1 MDRILQM
8 VSGRWLVHRDTAVSY
23 LPMLIAFLN
32 GSENIASIM
41 TKEEADKL
49 SKPRI
54 LAIGT
59 QPGKLVQYDF
69 GDPCIPDN
77 SIAVIPIQGTILPW
91 SSMRIY
97 QAVQLAEDN
106 ENIIS
111 ILFPTNSPG
120 GMVNFTDI
128 LANEIKNCKKPTVA
142 VVQNMSASAAMWLIS
157 AMDYRITTSPM
168 DFIGSI
174 GVFTSYTDMSV
185 LLKEKLGI
193 SITDIYATKSTRKN
207 EMTRL
212 FLEGNTQPIID
223 DLDFVN
229 EIFHAT
235 IQKNLGLK
243 ADSEVFTGAIFNA
256 PQAIDLGLIN
266 EINTM
271 DYAIEYVYNQ
281 GLTSKINKYKSSI

>member
-1 MDRILQM
+1 M